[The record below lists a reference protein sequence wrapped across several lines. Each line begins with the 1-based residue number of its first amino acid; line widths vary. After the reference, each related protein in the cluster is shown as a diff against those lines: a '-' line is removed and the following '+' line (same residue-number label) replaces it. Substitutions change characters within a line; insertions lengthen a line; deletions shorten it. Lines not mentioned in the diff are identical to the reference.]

1 MIIKNPSTA
10 IPNVTLTN
18 TTAAP
23 SQPNYSINPMH
34 GSGSGGGWGVTYP
47 SGSGQYVLSQ
57 GSGGSFNANNQDF
70 SVEGDLIVRG
80 KNVLELIANI
90 ERRLAIL
97 VPNPKLLAKYEALR
111 EAYDHYKTL
120 EALCTESEI
129 KHD

>member
-10 IPNVTLTN
+10 VPNVTLTN

-23 SQPNYSINPMH
+23 NQPNYSINPMY
-34 GSGSGGGWGVTYP
+34 GSGSGGGWGISP
-47 SGSGQYVLSQ
+47 GGSGGQYVLSQ
-57 GSGGSFNANNQDF
+57 GSGGGFNANNQDF
-70 SVEGDLIVRG
+70 SVQGDLLVRG

>member
-23 SQPNYSINPMH
+23 SRQPSYSINPRYSS
-34 GSGSGGGWGVTYP
+34 GGSGGGVSWG
-47 SGSGQYVLSQ
+47 SSGQYTLYQ
-57 GSGGSFNANNQDF
+57 GSGGGSNVKNQEF
-70 SVEGDLIVRG
+70 VSMECDLIVRG

-111 EAYDHYKTL
+111 EAYDYYKTL

>member
-10 IPNVTLTN
+10 VPNVTLTN

-23 SQPNYSINPMH
+23 SQPNYSINPMYS
-34 GSGSGGGWGVTYP
+34 SGGGGGWGVTYP

-57 GSGGSFNANNQDF
+57 GSGSGFNANNQDF
-70 SVEGDLIVRG
+70 SVQGDLIVRG

>member
-10 IPNVTLTN
+10 IPTVTLTN

-23 SQPNYSINPMH
+23 SQPNYSINPMY